1 MTQRSSKSA
10 CTAQKSQRDCN
21 DQIDV
26 SGFVRRALARL
37 PFVPERRRHSSDVSD
52 YPDVYG
58 EYADENDEVE
68 RVRSFESFTP
78 APLPD
83 GLQRDDPHRCS
94 VTALKIAVRFNLTPV
109 RGYALF
115 RTPERNLAWLGHW
128 WAVTE
133 DGRVVDASWS
143 ETGVA
148 YLGERIAVKR
158 EPSPEGGSVLSA
170 CARHGQHQRYRQRTK
185 SGQAAKSFAMFA
197 TMKHG
202 FPPGPLPSRA
212 NSGGA
217 PARGRGTLIHGDL
230 AIDQDRVEVRRD
242 GHPLLLTPAEFR
254 LLAALVQA
262 AGRVLSRQA
271 LLDALYGPAQGDA
284 LERTID
290 VHVGRLRDK
299 LGEDVDRPRYIA
311 TVRGA
316 GYRAVDE

>member
-1 MTQRSSKSA
+1 VTQRSSKSA

-170 CARHGQHQRYRQRTK
+170 HTLDGALIPDLGVYTHAPCLVAEELDRT
-185 SGQAAKSFAMFA
+185 
-197 TMKHG
+197 
-202 FPPGPLPSRA
+202 R
-212 NSGGA
+212 
-217 PARGRGTLIHGDL
+217 
-230 AIDQDRVEVRRD
+230 
-242 GHPLLLTPAEFR
+242 
-254 LLAALVQA
+254 
-262 AGRVLSRQA
+262 
-271 LLDALYGPAQGDA
+271 
-284 LERTID
+284 ERT
-290 VHVGRLRDK
+290 
-299 LGEDVDRPRYIA
+299 A
-311 TVRGA
+311 
-316 GYRAVDE
+316 